1 MLDSEKVKGLQIYE
15 KLYLTRVYDEAM
27 RELSV
32 EGFWSFY
39 HGIIGEEA
47 VPVGVCM
54 ALNHDDYV
62 VPVHRTQ
69 LGVMVTRDVNL
80 KRLTAELLGRDDGYC
95 HGVSGTHVACMEK
108 GVLSKT
114 GVLGAGL
121 TIAVGVA
128 LSLKLRDEKG
138 VVAVFIGDGASSS
151 GNFHESL
158 NMAAIWRLPIIFVL
172 ENNQYAITT
181 KTSYALA
188 VENLS
193 VRASAY
199 GFKGVTVD
207 GNDVLKVYSEARQA
221 IERARDGLGP
231 TLIECKTYRIMG
243 HAGHGTDRQRGYRS
257 EEEVASWKEKDPI
270 NSFRRKLAEKYE
282 LQEIEEVE
290 KRSRQRV
297 KEAIAFALSSPIPER
312 DTVLRLAKEDM

>member
-1 MLDSEKVKGLQIYE
+1 MSDSEKVNDLQIYE
-15 KLYLTRVYDEAM
+15 KLYLTRIYDEAM

-54 ALNHDDYV
+54 ALNQDDYV

-69 LGVMVTRDVNL
+69 LGVFVTRDVDL

-95 HGVSGTHVACMEK
+95 HGVSGTHVACMER

-114 GVLGAGL
+114 GILGAGL
-121 TIAVGVA
+121 TIAVGAA
-128 LSLKLRDEKG
+128 LSIKLREEKG

-158 NMAAIWRLPIIFVL
+158 NMAAIWNLPIVFVL

-181 KTSYALA
+181 PTKYALA

-193 VRASAY
+193 DRASAY

-207 GNDVLKVYSEARQA
+207 GNDVLKVYSEAKQA
-221 IERARDGLGP
+221 VEKARDGLGP

-243 HAGHGTDRQRGYRS
+243 HAGHGTDRERGYRS
-257 EEEVASWKEKDPI
+257 EEEVASWKERDPVT
-270 NSFRRKLAEKYE
+270 SFRGTLAEKYDFK
-282 LQEIEEVE
+282 EIEEIE
-290 KRSRQRV
+290 KSSRQTV
-297 KEAIAFALSSPIPER
+297 KKAIAFALSSPFPHK
-312 DTVLRLAKEDM
+312 DTVLKLAKEVM